1 MVGPGLLTLDGV
13 HGAPRLERPLIV
25 CDGAVPR
32 HVPGPRQRPRLEET
46 AGASRVGMM
55 RRGFTAHSC
64 ERERAL
70 AWEESEVG
78 AALAA
83 VQPESVIVGHVI
95 TLPGMA

>member
-46 AGASRVGMM
+46 AGASPVGMM